1 MSLGL
6 YESERR
12 HRRRMMASV
21 FRFGL
26 VILALVVTSAISYR
40 YGIRQVESQET
51 RLLAE
56 VDTLRSAKASLESG
70 GGLGLFTWRRGKVK
84 PVRYEELQRRFEQEM
99 PTGPLLELTQLAAAR
114 LSEGLDPER
123 LAFYIREAGEPRD
136 CTRMDSKRFVMPTPA
151 YQGDQGVVSFDNGRI
166 SVTGL
171 GPNAIAANGGIQGWF
186 DPTREV
192 AITLTVIDGET
203 ATVSG
208 VLPLYRSVV
217 LDDREFRFAF
227 QKGARSFVQVTADRC
242 AFP

>member
-56 VDTLRSAKASLESG
+56 VDTLRSAKASLERDA
-70 GGLGLFTWRRGKVK
+70 LRHQAEVRTVEI
-84 PVRYEELQRRFEQEM
+84 RYEELQRRFEQEM